1 MALSPSPKSPSI
13 GFVAIVVIHIAAAV
27 FLIWG
32 FATPRLDRVWQLHHE
47 LKIGDVAKLKSDDQT
62 LLEGA
67 LRDYPTLAKAL
78 ISRGDIGVISANRDG
93 WIETP
98 FITLVRTGDAKTGEL
113 LLNIE
118 TSPEHLPFRIEFE
131 GANWSQDV
139 EITER
144 KEYRVALPPASGV
157 AEVIS
162 GNVKGKRFKN
172 DPAILGIQVH
182 FPGEEQWQEVD
193 DNDEDA
199 EEERGQ

>member
-1 MALSPSPKSPSI
+1 MALSPTSKLPSV
-13 GFVAIVVIHIAAAV
+13 GFVAIVVIHLAAV
-27 FLIWG
+27 VFLVWG
-32 FATPRLDRVWQLHHE
+32 FMTPRLDRVWQLHHE
-47 LKIGDVAKLKSDDQT
+47 LKIGDIAKLKSDDQV

-78 ISRGDIGVISANRDG
+78 ISRGDIGVVSANRNG

-98 FITLVRTGDAKTGEL
+98 FVTLIRTGDAKTQEL

-131 GANWSQDV
+131 GPNWKQDV

-144 KEYRVALPPASGV
+144 KEYRLAIPPSSGV

-182 FPGEEQWQEVD
+182 FAGEDQWQEID
-193 DNDEDA
+193 ESDEDA
-199 EEERGQ
+199 EEGQ

>member
-1 MALSPSPKSPSI
+1 MALSPSSKLPSV
-13 GFVAIVVIHIAAAV
+13 GFVAIVVIHVAAAA
-27 FLIWG
+27 FLVWG

-47 LKIGDVAKLKSDDQT
+47 LKIGDVAKLKGDDQE

-78 ISRGDIGVISANRDG
+78 ISRGDIGVISANRNG

-98 FITLVRTGDAKTGEL
+98 FVTLVRTGDAKTQEL

-118 TSPEHLPFRIEFE
+118 TSPEHLPYRIEFE
-131 GANWSQDV
+131 GPNWRQDV

-144 KEYRVALPPASGV
+144 KEYRVAIPPSSGV

-162 GNVKGKRFKN
+162 GNVKGKRFKS
-172 DPAILGIQVH
+172 DPAILGVQVH
-182 FPGEEQWQEVD
+182 FPGEDQWQEVD
-193 DNDEDA
+193 EGDEDA
-199 EEERGQ
+199 EEGQSQ